1 MRALIRRAPRA
12 SGKKFVVELI
22 EEGRRPLHIQFGD
35 ASMEDYTQHHNR
47 ERRAHYIARH
57 RAREHWTDPRTAGF
71 WSRFLLWGEST
82 SLRQNAR
89 AIARALSIQVTLID

>member
-1 MRALIRRAPRA
+1 MRALIRPAPRA

-57 RAREHWTDPRTAGF
+57 RARA
-71 WSRFLLWGEST
+71 ST
-82 SLRQNAR
+82 GPTLGPPASGPASCCGAR
-89 AIARALSIQVTLID
+89 APRSARMRVRSRAPSRSKSL